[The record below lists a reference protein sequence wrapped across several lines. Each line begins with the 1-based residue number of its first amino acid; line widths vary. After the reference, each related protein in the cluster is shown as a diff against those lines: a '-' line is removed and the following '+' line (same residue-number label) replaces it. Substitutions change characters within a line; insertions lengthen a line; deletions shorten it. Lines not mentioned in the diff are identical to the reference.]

1 MAHIFIS
8 YSTQNAQYAFGVA
21 KKLRE
26 EGFDVWIDDSK
37 LRSGDNWWEVIVRAL
52 RGCSAFLVIMTPESK
67 NSRWVQREVT
77 LADNWQKPTFPVL
90 LAGDNWEIFVLTQ
103 FEDVRRP
110 DAQPPNYSGVLP
122 SREFYDRIAEVASR
136 NQQRTGDDLVERA
149 RTERVEFI
157 KMVDDDDEIRK
168 AIAEPPTFETQP
180 NALPIAEAT
189 KTRPPAAAETRPS
202 APPKAEGPSM
212 GRLAVVGVVALLAIV
227 GLVLML
233 SQSSQAAE
241 QAEQTRVAF
250 GLTNTAIQ
258 SGDSTTPAAPTDT
271 LEPSLTPSATQ
282 TSTPTITPSRTPTL
296 SETDFANLVETEVA
310 NIALTEAAT
319 RDSEVTAVA
328 FQTAERLTETATLWT
343 ETPTPNVRQ
352 TAVARLTQ
360 TATAAIALATRDQ
373 RDAIGT
379 ATAEGYVTA
388 TVFAEE
394 LAITATLL
402 TTTPVAAADLTNTA
416 PPFIARAD
424 TAVTLRD
431 GPDRSFDGV
440 GTLQTGQEV
449 RVLGRSTT
457 QWLYVEYAEN
467 QFAWVS
473 SSFLTYDFDQAHL
486 PLISAGQEG
495 TLTAPDTGSDGDD
508 DENEG
513 EDG

>member
-8 YSTQNAQYAFGVA
+8 YSTQNAQYAFGLA

-103 FEDVRRP
+103 FEDVRRA

-122 SREFYDRIAEVASR
+122 SRELYDRLAEVAAR
-136 NQQRTGDDLVERA
+136 NQERKGDDLVERA

-168 AIAEPPTFETQP
+168 AIAEPPTFETLP
-180 NALPIAEAT
+180 NALPIPDPA
-189 KTRPPAAAETRPS
+189 KTRPAAAAETHPS
-202 APPKAEGPSM
+202 APPQPQSPSM
-212 GRLAVVGVVALLAIV
+212 GRLAVVGIVALLAIM
-227 GLVLML
+227 GLILML
-233 SQSSQAAE
+233 SQTSQSSE
-241 QAEQTRVAF
+241 QAEQTRVAL

-258 SGDSTTPAAPTDT
+258 SGSDNTPAAPTDT
-271 LEPSLTPSATQ
+271 LEPSLTPSATE

-296 SETDFANLVETEVA
+296 SETDFAILVETEIA

-328 FQTAERLTETATLWT
+328 FQTAVRLTETATLWT

-360 TATAAIALATRDQ
+360 TATAAIALATREQ
-373 RDAIGT
+373 RDAMST
-379 ATAEGYVTA
+379 ATAEGNVTA

-394 LAITATLL
+394 LTITATLL
-402 TTTPVAAADLTNTA
+402 TTTPVAGAASTDSVPA
-416 PPFIARAD
+416 FVAVAD
-424 TAVTLRD
+424 SAVTLRQ
-431 GPDRSFDGV
+431 GPDRSFDSV

-449 RVLGRSTT
+449 RVLGRSTS
-457 QWLYVEYAEN
+457 QWFYVEFAQD

-473 SSFLTYDFDQAHL
+473 SSFLTYNFDQDHL

-495 TLTAPDTGSDGDD
+495 TLIAPVAGGDDGD
-508 DENEG
+508 E
-513 EDG
+513 